1 MLFRALGREFDTQWV
16 DGTLHKLGPHTSFFS
31 INGECSRL
39 PVTRVYRRGNAN
51 LKTAVYHYILDIE
64 GAS

>member
-1 MLFRALGREFDTQWV
+1 MLFRALGRELDTQWV
-16 DGTLHKLGPHTSFFS
+16 DGTLHKLGPRTSFFS
-31 INGECSRL
+31 MAGECAHL

-64 GAS
+64 GAP